1 MPCSPQGGCRRPDET
16 VLILQAAEVRM
27 ATSIQEA
34 EMKCVSTAIAM
45 FLAALLVSAGTAR
58 ATDISGTIT
67 STLTIFDN
75 SELVGDVICD
85 VPLTM
90 PGANPCIAFGAD
102 HIKLRL
108 NGHTITGS
116 VTPPVGCSLP
126 SDVNFGVGIEAD
138 GRSHVKIEGPGI
150 IQRFQ
155 RWGIFLLSSAS
166 VTVRKVTVN
175 RNCWSGMQV
184 SLTSESTVEDDIWVN
199 NAAGS
204 NGAGCGGVCFTTS
217 DKNVVRKCTFYGN
230 GSVDAP
236 NGNVD
241 FGVGFEGTA
250 SGNRVEDSDIGGN
263 TNGVEFFNTSSDN
276 LVRRNIIV
284 GNPAAQVIKTFTAS
298 NQLGADITFR
308 PNFAG
313 ANNVLEDN
321 VCLTYIAGSG
331 PSTAPCPNISAPGV
345 EQAAHRLTSPLN
357 GQSGS
362 IEDNRTALR
371 GWIPSL
377 VASATSFTLIGC
389 AVVGGIARQRR
400 RGQRQS

>member
-1 MPCSPQGGCRRPDET
+1 MRSLKTLPF
-16 VLILQAAEVRM
+16 VVA
-27 ATSIQEA
+27 
-34 EMKCVSTAIAM
+34 
-45 FLAALLVSAGTAR
+45 FLCTLFGNARSAR
-58 ATDISGTIT
+58 ATDIPGGPIET
-67 STLTIFDN
+67 TLTIFED
-75 SELVGDVICD
+75 SQLVGDVTCAI
-85 VPLTM
+85 PLNAT
-90 PGANPCIAFGAD
+90 GSNPCIAFGAD

-108 NGHTITGS
+108 NGHTITGP
-116 VTPPVGCSLP
+116 VIPPDGCSLP
-126 SDVNFGVGIEAD
+126 SDANFGVGVEAD
-138 GRSHVKIEGPGI
+138 GRTNVTIEGPGV
-150 IQRFQ
+150 IQNFQ
-155 RWGIFLLSSAS
+155 RWGIFLLSSAK

-184 SLTSESTVEDDIWVN
+184 SLTSKSRIEDDVWVN

-217 DKNVVRKCTFYGN
+217 NENVVRKCTFYGN
-230 GSVDAP
+230 GSVDTP

-284 GNPAAQVIKTFTAS
+284 GNPAAQVIKTFTDS

-313 ANNVLEDN
+313 ANNTLEDN
-321 VCLTYIAGSG
+321 FCLTYIAGSG
-331 PSTAPCPNISAPGV
+331 PETPPCPNIRTPGV

-357 GQSGS
+357 SQNASN
-362 IEDNRTALR
+362 EDGPAALR
-371 GWIPSL
+371 GRT
-377 VASATSFTLIGC
+377 ASVMASGMLLTVLGCGVIGGF
-389 AVVGGIARQRR
+389 ARR
-400 RGQRQS
+400 RRSL